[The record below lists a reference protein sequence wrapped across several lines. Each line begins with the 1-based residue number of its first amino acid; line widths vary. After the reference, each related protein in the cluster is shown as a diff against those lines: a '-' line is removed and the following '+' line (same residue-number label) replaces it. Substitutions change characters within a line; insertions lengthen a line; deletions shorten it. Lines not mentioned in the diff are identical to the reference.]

1 MRPALEI
8 EGCHS
13 STAAP
18 GTPSYAPFG
27 QGLTEHF
34 FHSTGQGDPRKLIA
48 ILMGV
53 AENAKK
59 IAFIVNGLAN
69 NSVAQRLPD
78 SAPYCAGVTE
88 TSVASSAT
96 LTNSPSAL
104 PPTSMTLI
112 IGCTSSSRDGI

>member
-1 MRPALEI
+1 MRPATEI

-18 GTPSYAPFG
+18 GIPSYAPFRAG
-27 QGLTEHF
+27 FNRTF
-34 FHSTGQGDPRKLIA
+34 FHSTGQGDPRQLIA

-69 NSVAQRLPD
+69 NSVAQRLP
-78 SAPYCAGVTE
+78 G
-88 TSVASSAT
+88 
-96 LTNSPSAL
+96 
-104 PPTSMTLI
+104 
-112 IGCTSSSRDGI
+112 